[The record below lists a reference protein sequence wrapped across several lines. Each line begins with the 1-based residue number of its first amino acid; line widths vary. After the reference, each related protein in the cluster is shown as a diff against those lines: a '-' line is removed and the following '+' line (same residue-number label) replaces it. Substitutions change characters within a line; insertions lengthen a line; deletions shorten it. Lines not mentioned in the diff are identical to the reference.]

1 MPLFGLSV
9 NHLTREGDPIVFS
22 TVGTNRVRYIYNS
35 CTYICTVKAAHT
47 VTSNKQS
54 PVFKGHIFLIL
65 S

>member
-47 VTSNKQS
+47 VTC
-54 PVFKGHIFLIL
+54 I
-65 S
+65 